1 MESTTMSSFASSPQ
15 VRPVDAKAQP
25 SNEVESGYGSA
36 ASSVAG
42 STGELPLVTMTPPH
56 LNFLND
62 QLERLSPLERLRLVR
77 LIFPNL
83 YQTTAF
89 GLSGLVTIDMLA
101 KIQAEDP
108 QGPAIDL
115 VFLDTLYHFQ
125 ETLDLV
131 ERVKA
136 KYNVKVHTFKP
147 NGANTAAEFEE
158 QYGEKLY
165 DVASELYDYIAKVE
179 PQQRAYSD
187 LHVAA
192 VLTGRRRS
200 QGGQR
205 DKIPVLEVEEETGIV
220 KINPLVD
227 WSFKQV
233 KAYIDEHQVP
243 YNVLLDKGYKSVGDW
258 HSTSPVGEGED
269 ERAGRWKGQAKTE
282 CGIHNKKSR
291 YALFLEEQARKE
303 QLEARKGQEELTAA
317 LEKVE
322 LEQKSETPV
331 EASA

>member
-1 MESTTMSSFASSPQ
+1 MSYASSP
-15 VRPVDAKAQP
+15 RTMPIDSKER
-25 SNEVESGYGSA
+25 SSSEVESGYGSA

-42 STGELPLVTMTPPH
+42 STAELPMISLTAPH
-56 LNFLND
+56 LRFLND
-62 QLERLSPLERLRLVR
+62 QLERLSPVERLRFVR
-77 LIFPNL
+77 LLFPNL

-89 GLSGLVTIDMLA
+89 GLSGLVTIDMLS
-101 KIQAEDP
+101 KIQKEDP
-108 QGPAIDL
+108 SGQPIDL
-115 VFLDTLYHFQ
+115 IFLDTLYHFQ

-131 ERVKA
+131 ERVRS
-136 KYNVKVHTFKP
+136 KYSNIKLHTFKP
-147 NGANTAAEFEE
+147 NGANTTAEFEE
-158 QYGEKLY
+158 QYGENLY
-165 DVASELYDYIAKVE
+165 EMASELYDYIAKVE
-179 PQQRAYSD
+179 PQQRAYSE

-205 DKIPVLEVEEETGIV
+205 DKIPVLELEQETGII

-233 KAYIDEHQVP
+233 KAYIDEHDVP
-243 YNVLLDKGYKSVGDW
+243 YNILLDQGYKSVGDW

-269 ERAGRWKGQAKTE
+269 ERAGRWKGQEKTE

-291 YALFLEEQARKE
+291 YALFLEEQQRKE
-303 QLEARKGQEELTAA
+303 QLEARKGQEQLTSA

-322 LEQKSETPV
+322 LDQQQKAEATV
-331 EASA
+331 EIA

>member
-1 MESTTMSSFASSPQ
+1 MSYSSSPQ
-15 VRPVDAKAQP
+15 VKPAPNSKMDAGLDL
-25 SNEVESGYGSA
+25 ESGYGSA
-36 ASSVAG
+36 SSSVDG
-42 STGELPLVTMTPPH
+42 STSVLPLITLTKPH
-56 LNFLND
+56 LDFLNQ
-62 QLERLSPLERLRLVR
+62 QLERLPAIDRLRTVKVL
-77 LIFPNL
+77 FPNL
-83 YQTTAF
+83 FQSTAF
-89 GLSGLVTIDMLA
+89 GLSGLVTIDMLS
-101 KIQAEDP
+101 KIQTEDP
-108 QGPAIDL
+108 ESPAIDL
-115 VFLDTLYHFQ
+115 IFLDTLYHFQ

-136 KYNVKVHTFKP
+136 RYPNIKLHTFRP
-147 NGANTAAEFEE
+147 NGVNTVAEFEE
-158 QYGEKLY
+158 QYGENLY
-165 DVASELYDYIAKVE
+165 DTASELYDWIAKVE
-179 PQQRAYSD
+179 PQQRAYSE

-192 VLTGRRRS
+192 MLTGRRRS

-205 DKIPVLEVEEETGIV
+205 DKIPVLEVEEDTGII

-233 KAYIDEHQVP
+233 KEYIDEHNVP
-243 YNVLLDKGYKSVGDW
+243 YNILLDQGYKSVGDW

-291 YALFLEEQARKE
+291 YAMFLEEQQRKE
-303 QLEARKGQEELTAA
+303 KAEQDRQEQEKLAAA

-322 LEQKSETPV
+322 LEQQKLQTPV